1 MKHFSRPTT
10 GIILAA
16 GLGTRMQSSRPKAMH
31 PIAGKPMLAYLI
43 EHATEVFDQLV
54 IVIGPD
60 MEDVARLAEPFPTV
74 IQTERLGT
82 AHAALQ
88 AEAFFGDGDVAILY
102 ADNPLIS
109 SQTLTRLLYE
119 RRQPRVSLA
128 LLAMRA
134 THPNRYGRIIE
145 CNGSVSRIVEWSD
158 ATEEERAINLCNA
171 GVFCADSTDLRR
183 WLYAVENNNTKAEF
197 YLTDVVGLAIAEHA
211 LVRAVEAPESE
222 LMGINSR
229 AELAAA
235 EAVVQQHLR
244 TKALDAGVTLIAP
257 DTVFFSADTQF
268 SHDVLIEPHVVFG
281 PGVTLCKDVVVRAFS
296 HLEGCLIQS
305 GAIVGPYA
313 RIRPE
318 SVIGHRSRVGNFVE
332 IKNTHLGDH
341 TKVNHLSY
349 VGDADIGIQS
359 NVGAGTIFCNYDGTF
374 KHHTTLGKDVFIGS
388 NSVLVAP
395 LHIGDNAFVAAG
407 STVTDDVPA
416 EAMAFGRSRQQN
428 RAGYGKYFKDSC
440 KAKKRK

>member
-54 IVIGPD
+54 IVIGPN

-88 AEAFFGDGDVAILY
+88 AEAFFGNGDVAILY

-109 SQTLTRLLYE
+109 SQTLTRLLHE

-145 CNGSVSRIVEWSD
+145 RNGSVSRIVEWSD
-158 ATEEERAINLCNA
+158 ATEKERAINLCNA
-171 GVFCADSTDLRR
+171 GVFCADSADLRR
-183 WLYAVENNNTKAEF
+183 WLYAVENNNTKGEF
-197 YLTDVVGLAIAEHA
+197 YLTDVVGLAIAEHD

-229 AELAAA
+229 SELAIA

-244 TKALDAGVTLIAP
+244 TNRSNHPA
-257 DTVFFSADTQF
+257 Q
-268 SHDVLIEPHVVFG
+268 
-281 PGVTLCKDVVVRAFS
+281 
-296 HLEGCLIQS
+296 QS
-305 GAIVGPYA
+305 YP
-313 RIRPE
+313 
-318 SVIGHRSRVGNFVE
+318 
-332 IKNTHLGDH
+332 
-341 TKVNHLSY
+341 
-349 VGDADIGIQS
+349 
-359 NVGAGTIFCNYDGTF
+359 
-374 KHHTTLGKDVFIGS
+374 
-388 NSVLVAP
+388 
-395 LHIGDNAFVAAG
+395 
-407 STVTDDVPA
+407 
-416 EAMAFGRSRQQN
+416 
-428 RAGYGKYFKDSC
+428 
-440 KAKKRK
+440 